1 MIQAEYEKEMQWY
14 RENMFHVDN
23 SVALNIRSK
32 LLKSINSIYER
43 YGYRPNAVI
52 ISENFV
58 DPLYKATFIERD
70 FRSDRMIFEGCF
82 RVYTTH
88 EPNVL
93 TAIIRLE
100 VSDD

>member
-1 MIQAEYEKEMQWY
+1 MTQAEYEKEMQWY
-14 RENMFHVDN
+14 RDNMFYIDN
-23 SVALNIRSK
+23 SVALDIRAK
-32 LLKSINSIYER
+32 LLTSISRIYEH

-70 FRSDRMIFEGCF
+70 FRSNRMIFEGCF